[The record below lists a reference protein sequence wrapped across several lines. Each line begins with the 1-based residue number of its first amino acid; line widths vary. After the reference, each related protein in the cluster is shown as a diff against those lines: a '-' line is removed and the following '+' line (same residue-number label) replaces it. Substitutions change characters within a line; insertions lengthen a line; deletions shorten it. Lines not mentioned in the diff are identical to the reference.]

1 MEDIGATATNRG
13 VSPQGWRKLARDSG
27 GAANGPER
35 DGKRPRSAARVAH
48 VVTGPGGEFLAWS
61 DTLSAMIGRETSA
74 MPRTTRSWLELAH
87 PEDRRRLR
95 RVAIETART
104 GKGAELEY
112 RLQRGPRDWLRLR
125 HVMEPLVSE
134 QDASGA
140 RRWLNTL
147 QDVTEAKQA
156 GPVLPASAE
165 QYRATFEQ
173 AAVGIVHSSLEGELQ
188 LVNRAFCL
196 MTGYPR
202 AELARLHIRDL
213 THPADL
219 ESSMEGRRK
228 LIQGDGAP
236 YEREVRLRRK
246 DGSYLWALVA
256 TSIVRATDGRPTHFV
271 TVLSDISERKR
282 AEEEVNRFRAAMDVT
297 VDAIFLSNP
306 QTMRLLYVNDTACRT
321 LGYTRE
327 QLLQKPPWELL
338 GRTRE
343 QLARENDAVI
353 AAAERGIRTETR
365 YVRSDGSGGWTELY
379 RRALPTDSGV
389 LIVTIARDVTERRA
403 QQEKIERLNRVYA
416 MLSGINAAIV
426 HIRDRDELFRE
437 CCRIAHEAGGFDA
450 VSIHLIDPQKLIA
463 EPLAWH
469 GRQEMMEWLRQGRFS
484 VGVEK
489 SAAQSL
495 PVELIKT
502 RRPATTNDALH
513 DPRVQF
519 KDALARFGIN
529 SVAFLPLIVS
539 DRVTGVMTMYSPLKG
554 HFDEAEIRL
563 LSGLAADISFAV
575 EHLEKSER
583 ATYLALYDELT
594 GLANRQLLA
603 ERLGQFIHVARHA
616 QARLAL
622 ALLDIERLRSVNNS
636 LGRRAGDALLR
647 QVGERLARAAGAT
660 ATARVASNHFAV
672 VLPAVRDRPDAGRKM
687 AALTRA
693 CFAEPYTVDGTE
705 LKVRARTGLVV
716 FPTDGADTETLLV
729 NAETALRKA
738 KQTGERQVFY
748 TPDLSERTAA
758 WLPLETKLLGA
769 LEKDEFVLY
778 YQPKVDTS
786 TRRIVGL
793 EALLR
798 WKSADFGVVPPAK
811 FIPLMEET
819 GMILDVGAW
828 ALQRAALD
836 HRSWIEQGLT
846 PLRVAVN
853 VSPVQLRQHDFVQ
866 AVAQAIQ
873 KGVTPSGIDLELT
886 ESLVMDDV
894 EENIRKLNHVR
905 DLGLRVAIDDFG
917 TGYSSLGYLAKLPVQ
932 ALKIDRSFIIS
943 LLTDS
948 TARTLVQTINSL
960 AHTLGLEVIAE
971 GVEEEEQ
978 AKVLLLMHC
987 DQIQG
992 YLISRPVPFDEMTR
1006 LLRVSRLGNGTVR

>member
-1 MEDIGATATNRG
+1 M
-13 VSPQGWRKLARDSG
+13 
-27 GAANGPER
+27 
-35 DGKRPRSAARVAH
+35 
-48 VVTGPGGEFLAWS
+48 
-61 DTLSAMIGRETSA
+61 
-74 MPRTTRSWLELAH
+74 
-87 PEDRRRLR
+87 
-95 RVAIETART
+95 
-104 GKGAELEY
+104 
-112 RLQRGPRDWLRLR
+112 
-125 HVMEPLVSE
+125 
-134 QDASGA
+134 
-140 RRWLNTL
+140 
-147 QDVTEAKQA
+147 
-156 GPVLPASAE
+156 
-165 QYRATFEQ
+165 
-173 AAVGIVHSSLEGELQ
+173 
-188 LVNRAFCL
+188 
-196 MTGYPR
+196 
-202 AELARLHIRDL
+202 
-213 THPADL
+213 
-219 ESSMEGRRK
+219 
-228 LIQGDGAP
+228 
-236 YEREVRLRRK
+236 
-246 DGSYLWALVA
+246 
-256 TSIVRATDGRPTHFV
+256 
-271 TVLSDISERKR
+271 
-282 AEEEVNRFRAAMDVT
+282 
-297 VDAIFLSNP
+297 
-306 QTMRLLYVNDTACRT
+306 
-321 LGYTRE
+321 
-327 QLLQKPPWELL
+327 L

-463 EPLAWH
+463 EPVAWH
-469 GRQEMMEWLRQGRFS
+469 GRREMMEWLRQGRFS

-539 DRVTGVMTMYSPLKG
+539 DRVTGVMTMYSPFKG

-778 YQPKVDTS
+778 YQPKVDTK

-798 WKSADFGVVPPAK
+798 W
-811 FIPLMEET
+811 
-819 GMILDVGAW
+819 ILDVGAW

-886 ESLVMDDV
+886 ESLVMEDV

-978 AKVLLLMHC
+978 AKALLLMHC

-1006 LLRVSRLGNGTVR
+1006 LLRVSRLGNGTAR

>member
-48 VVTGPGGEFLAWS
+48 VVTGPAGEFLAWS

-74 MPRTTRSWLELAH
+74 MPRTARAGLELAV
-87 PEDRRRLR
+87 PEDPRRLGD
-95 RVAIETART
+95 AANETART

-140 RRWLNTL
+140 SRWLNTL

-271 TVLSDISERKR
+271 TV
-282 AEEEVNRFRAAMDVT
+282 
-297 VDAIFLSNP
+297 
-306 QTMRLLYVNDTACRT
+306 
-321 LGYTRE
+321 
-327 QLLQKPPWELL
+327 
-338 GRTRE
+338 
-343 QLARENDAVI
+343 
-353 AAAERGIRTETR
+353 
-365 YVRSDGSGGWTELY
+365 RSDGSGGWTELY

-463 EPLAWH
+463 EPVAWH

-484 VGVEK
+484 VGGER
-489 SAAQSL
+489 SAAQSV

-502 RRPATTNDALH
+502 RRPTTTNDALH

-539 DRVTGVMTMYSPLKG
+539 ARLTGVMTMYSPLKG

-575 EHLEKSER
+575 EHLENSER

-616 QARLAL
+616 PARLAL

-636 LGRRAGDALLR
+636 LRRL
-647 QVGERLARAAGAT
+647 
-660 ATARVASNHFAV
+660 
-672 VLPAVRDRPDAGRKM
+672 
-687 AALTRA
+687 
-693 CFAEPYTVDGTE
+693 
-705 LKVRARTGLVV
+705 
-716 FPTDGADTETLLV
+716 
-729 NAETALRKA
+729 
-738 KQTGERQVFY
+738 
-748 TPDLSERTAA
+748 
-758 WLPLETKLLGA
+758 
-769 LEKDEFVLY
+769 
-778 YQPKVDTS
+778 
-786 TRRIVGL
+786 
-793 EALLR
+793 
-798 WKSADFGVVPPAK
+798 
-811 FIPLMEET
+811 
-819 GMILDVGAW
+819 
-828 ALQRAALD
+828 
-836 HRSWIEQGLT
+836 
-846 PLRVAVN
+846 
-853 VSPVQLRQHDFVQ
+853 
-866 AVAQAIQ
+866 
-873 KGVTPSGIDLELT
+873 
-886 ESLVMDDV
+886 
-894 EENIRKLNHVR
+894 
-905 DLGLRVAIDDFG
+905 
-917 TGYSSLGYLAKLPVQ
+917 
-932 ALKIDRSFIIS
+932 
-943 LLTDS
+943 
-948 TARTLVQTINSL
+948 
-960 AHTLGLEVIAE
+960 
-971 GVEEEEQ
+971 
-978 AKVLLLMHC
+978 
-987 DQIQG
+987 
-992 YLISRPVPFDEMTR
+992 
-1006 LLRVSRLGNGTVR
+1006 